1 LSAFLKEKFVDSER
15 ALKMRREE
23 MQVFVVFR
31 FRNVLVHDNAHA
43 AFVIVFEI
51 RLRNFTMDD
60 RFGIRNTFV
69 GGKDT
74 IEGFTFLRL

>member
-15 ALKMRREE
+15 ALKVRREE
-23 MQVFVVFR
+23 MQVFVVFC
-31 FRNVLVHDNAHA
+31 FRDVLVLDNAHA
-43 AFVIVFEI
+43 AFVIVFQI

-74 IEGFTFLRL
+74 IERLTFR